1 MFFSFCRTEVI
12 MFPPKLRVF
21 ICFMFSYIGELINYS
36 DILVSLALLVVA
48 VLVPIFFCDGAKIKC
63 TDMPKQFNDNRAIFL
78 SKIADT
84 MLLLLTFV
92 HSLKPEAIHLR
103 VLFLLVLVNYQC
115 KCIILC
121 GVQYLY

>member
-63 TDMPKQFNDNRAIFL
+63 TDMPKQFNDNRAVFL

-92 HSLKPEAIHLR
+92 HSSKPEYSLKSFIF
-103 VLFLLVLVNYQC
+103 VGF
-115 KCIILC
+115 
-121 GVQYLY
+121 G